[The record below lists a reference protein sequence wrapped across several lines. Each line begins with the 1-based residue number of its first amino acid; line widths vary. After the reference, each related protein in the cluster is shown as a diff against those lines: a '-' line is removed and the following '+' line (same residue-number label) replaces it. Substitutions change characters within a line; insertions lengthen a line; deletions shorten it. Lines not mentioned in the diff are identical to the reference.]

1 MLFYYFCSSRL
12 IRNLLISLLTIFIL
26 FFLLITYIAKPL
38 QELNVEMG
46 RVLSSDK
53 ELIFDLHIHAINS
66 NFWTVH
72 VADADISV
80 FAFSQVVPSSSSSII
95 ANNNTSLVDAR
106 GVDPA
111 EYLGG
116 FYHFDEPLS
125 FSSGGMDPV
134 TAISQIRIKSP
145 GADKSGNERW
155 SRMIRYPYGLV
166 VRGVLKYKPLMVSP
180 YPQSVAICDVVRVN
194 PTTGKVSE
202 DPDQGF
208 CLNEDNNDNHTIATT
223 LFSSS
228 FQTL

>member
-1 MLFYYFCSSRL
+1 MLISTIYSSRF
-12 IRNLLISLLTIFIL
+12 IKNVFISLLGLFIL
-26 FFLLITYIAKPL
+26 FFLLVTYLAKPL
-38 QELNVEMG
+38 KDLNVEMG

-53 ELIFDLHIHAINS
+53 ELIFDLHINAINS

-72 VADADISV
+72 VAEADISV
-80 FAFSQVVPSSSSSII
+80 FAFSQVVPSST
-95 ANNNTSLVDAR
+95 NLVDAR

-125 FSSGGMDPV
+125 FSSSFYDNEAV

-145 GADKSGNERW
+145 GADKAGNERW

-166 VRGVLKYKPLMVSP
+166 VRGVLKYKPLYYSP

-208 CLNEDNNDNHTIATT
+208 CLTYGDGGGDNHTIATT
-223 LFSSS
+223 LS
-228 FQTL
+228 